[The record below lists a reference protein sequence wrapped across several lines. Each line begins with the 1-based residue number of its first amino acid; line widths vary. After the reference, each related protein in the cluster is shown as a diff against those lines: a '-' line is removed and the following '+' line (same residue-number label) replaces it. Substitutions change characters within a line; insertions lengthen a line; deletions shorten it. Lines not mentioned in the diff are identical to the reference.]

1 MRKVVKVVAAL
12 VGLLVVL
19 VVGLVLLLQTSAV
32 SNRVKDLIVPKVS
45 AALGRDV
52 QVKDASLGLFPP
64 KVSLKGTTVAGRPG
78 EPPLVDVESF
88 EVGLAFVPLVTSL
101 GKDVRVTGITLV
113 KPSLNLVR
121 AKDGT
126 WNYEGLGGEKA
137 PREQAPAPATPSERS
152 FVVEQASIQDGA
164 VKLIDHAT
172 GDKAAVAISKI
183 DLSADHVGLG
193 QPLHAKL
200 SAAIAGAE
208 KNFEAEI
215 RSPKL
220 PEAAGAGA
228 PPSYPELSGSLAL
241 KGLDLAKLRAFM
253 PPKVTGMMTGGRAD
267 ADAKLT
273 TQDRKY
279 HVDGSGKLS
288 QLKLRGDPAQGS
300 FDLHAV
306 ADPASGAAHAAIE
319 KLAVKG
325 PGVDL
330 GGSLAADAKPARL
343 RFAIKG
349 PLLDLGEV
357 LALMPPEQKK
367 QEDAS
372 AGLTPEMRK
381 SLEAADVAGTI
392 DIDKVVRGGLVAT
405 GFKANAALEK
415 GLFVL
420 KDARADF
427 FGGRVDAAGTRLDL
441 AEAEPK
447 WNLKAKLESVDMAKA
462 LTSLGGAA
470 PLAGKVTGALDLT
483 GAGVDWNAL
492 KKALTGNGGI
502 TLKDGALTTTDLGDK
517 VLGAVSQG
525 LKAAGRSGVAG
536 AVGGV
541 EGGKTT
547 LKDLVAQFTVKDGAM
562 ALSKPLSFTAPFGA
576 ANLGGKI
583 GLGGD
588 LALDGKATISKEA
601 LQGIASGLPIGSG
614 LDVPLGLGG
623 TLTAP
628 SVNVN
633 AQQAVAGLVSGVA
646 KQQVDAVKER
656 ALRQGRT
663 SVQDALKGFG
673 IGR

>member
-1 MRKVVKVVAAL
+1 MRKVAKVVAAL
-12 VGLLVVL
+12 VGLVVVL
-19 VVGLVLLLQTSAV
+19 LVGLVLLLQTSAV
-32 SNRVKDLIVPKVS
+32 SNRVKDLIVPKVA

-52 QVKDASLGLFPP
+52 QVKDASLDLFPP

-88 EVGLAFVPLVTSL
+88 EVGLALGPLVTSL

-113 KPSLNLVR
+113 RPSLNLVR

-126 WNYEGLGGEKA
+126 WNYEGLGGDKA
-137 PREQAPAPATPSERS
+137 KEQQPAPATPSDRS

-208 KNFEAEI
+208 KNFDAEI
-215 RSPKL
+215 QSPKL
-220 PEAAGAGA
+220 PDAAGAGA

-273 TQDRKY
+273 TKDGKY
-279 HVDGSGKLS
+279 HVDGGGKLS

-306 ADPASGAAHAAIE
+306 ADPVSGAAHAAIE

-330 GGSLAADAKPARL
+330 GGSLAADTKPTRL

-367 QEDAS
+367 QQDES
-372 AGLTPEMRK
+372 AGLTPEMRQ

-420 KDARADF
+420 KDARADL
-427 FGGRVDAAGTRLDL
+427 FGGRVDVAGTHFDL
-441 AEAEPK
+441 SEAEPK

-470 PLAGKVTGALDLT
+470 PLAGKVTGALDLN
-483 GAGVDWNAL
+483 GAGVDWAAL
-492 KKALTGNGGI
+492 KKALTGNGGV
-502 TLKDGALTTTDLGDK
+502 TLKEGTLTTTDLGDK
-517 VLGAVSQG
+517 VLGA
-525 LKAAGRSGVAG
+525 
-536 AVGGV
+536 
-541 EGGKTT
+541 
-547 LKDLVAQFTVKDGAM
+547 
-562 ALSKPLSFTAPFGA
+562 
-576 ANLGGKI
+576 
-583 GLGGD
+583 
-588 LALDGKATISKEA
+588 
-601 LQGIASGLPIGSG
+601 
-614 LDVPLGLGG
+614 
-623 TLTAP
+623 
-628 SVNVN
+628 
-633 AQQAVAGLVSGVA
+633 
-646 KQQVDAVKER
+646 
-656 ALRQGRT
+656 
-663 SVQDALKGFG
+663 
-673 IGR
+673 